1 MTKTIF
7 ACAAAVVGLA
17 AMQAMTPMNVKTG
30 QWESH
35 TTILLTGSL
44 GLPPEALAKMTPE
57 QRARYQA
64 AVEKAAERKNQ
75 KTENTDKG
83 CLTKEDLTQD
93 PTKLMG
99 KQEPGMS
106 CSGKILSSTSS
117 DLKVHISCTG
127 MGTMDYILDYH
138 ATDPEHATGQGTG
151 TATLGGHTMQTQF
164 NSEMHWLGPTCPA
177 SGN

>member
-17 AMQAMTPMNVKTG
+17 AMQAVTPINVKTG
-30 QWESH
+30 QWENH

-44 GLPPEALAKMTPE
+44 GLPPEVVAKMTPE
-57 QRARYQA
+57 QQARYQA
-64 AVEKAAERKNQ
+64 AMDKAGARNGQ
-75 KTENTDKG
+75 KMENTDKG

-106 CSGKILSSTSS
+106 CSGKVLNSSSS
-117 DLKVHISCTG
+117 DLSVHITCTG
-127 MGTMDYILDYH
+127 MAQMEYDLKYH
-138 ATDPEHATGQGTG
+138 ATDPEHATGQGKG
-151 TATLGGHTMQTQF
+151 TATMGGHTMQTQF
-164 NSEMHWLGPTCPA
+164 NSEMHWLGPNCPA
-177 SGN
+177 NGN